1 MQQDRLDA
9 IRAGLRAS
17 PPIGRSKVDESLH
30 RLQWNESPQDF
41 PAELKEEVL
50 QRLAAISWSRYPV
63 GSRPW
68 QLIDALAMQMG
79 LTPDQIVVSEGSAD
93 LIRAVMA
100 ATLYPGDAVVMP
112 TPTFLLY
119 RQNACLYEANIIEV
133 RLDAS
138 NGFALPVDALIEA
151 AHRHNA
157 RLVTLCAPNNPTGT
171 VYAEDDLHRLASS
184 IPSLLVIDEAYA
196 EFCDQDLTAL
206 LPLGNVI
213 LLRTFSKFY
222 AMAGVRVGY
231 AITSPVLATEL
242 QKVVTVFPLSVFSE
256 ITALVALEQRNRFL
270 PIRNLVVTERER
282 MAIALAA
289 LPGVMVYPSGA
300 NFLLIQLAHPKH
312 DLLHHLQRQH
322 HVLISDMAAYPD
334 LVNCVRVSIGT
345 SEQNN
350 LVIRGFQE
358 VIGRTCKTNLS
369 TTG

>member
-1 MQQDRLDA
+1 MQQGRLDA

-17 PPIGRSKVDESLH
+17 PPVERGKVDESLH

-68 QLIDALAMQMG
+68 PLIDALAAQMG
-79 LTPDQIVVSEGSAD
+79 VAPEQVVVSEGSAD

-100 ATLYPGDAVVMP
+100 ATLHPSDVVVMP

-119 RQNACLYEANIIEV
+119 RQNARLHEATIIEAP
-133 RLDAS
+133 LDAAD
-138 NGFALPVDALIEA
+138 GFALPVDALIDA
-151 AHRHNA
+151 AQRHNA
-157 RLVTLCAPNNPTGT
+157 QLVTLCAPNNPTGT
-171 VYAEDDLHRLASS
+171 VYVEDDLRWLALS

-196 EFCDQDLTAL
+196 EFCGQDLTAL
-206 LPLGNVI
+206 LALGNVI

-231 AITSPVLATEL
+231 ALTSPALAAEL

-256 ITALVALEQRNRFL
+256 IAALVALEQRDRFT
-270 PIRNLVVTERER
+270 PIRDLVVAERDR
-282 MAIALAA
+282 MATVLAA
-289 LPGVMVYPSGA
+289 LPGVTVYPSGA
-300 NFLLIQLAHPKH
+300 NFLLIQLERPKQE
-312 DLLHHLQRQH
+312 LLHHLQQQH
-322 HVLISDMAAYPD
+322 CVLISDMAAYPD

-345 SEQNN
+345 PEQND

-358 VIGRTCKTNLS
+358 MVGRT
-369 TTG
+369 